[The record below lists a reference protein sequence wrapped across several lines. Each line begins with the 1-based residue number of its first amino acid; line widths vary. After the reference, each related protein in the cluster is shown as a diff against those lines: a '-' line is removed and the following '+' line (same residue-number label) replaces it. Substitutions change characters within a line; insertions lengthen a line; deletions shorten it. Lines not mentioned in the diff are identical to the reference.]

1 MSASTSRVPP
11 SSRSSRPASIAPSIS
26 SVLSDATTITAPVHE
41 QRGFKS
47 REAYLAALND
57 FAESKLYMP
66 TGDHTLHGWY
76 GTQTMDDYKNRPGL
90 RDGRKKRRSSQA
102 EGNDNVD
109 KERRPTMAVVPE
121 ASDESASVPT
131 VRSTEDAENDAPNAG
146 STEKQG
152 RFRRLS
158 RVFSG
163 GSGSGSDKRAT
174 IS

>member
-1 MSASTSRVPP
+1 
-11 SSRSSRPASIAPSIS
+11 
-26 SVLSDATTITAPVHE
+26 
-41 QRGFKS
+41 
-47 REAYLAALND
+47 
-57 FAESKLYMP
+57 
-66 TGDHTLHGWY
+66 
-76 GTQTMDDYKNRPGL
+76 
-90 RDGRKKRRSSQA
+90 
-102 EGNDNVD
+102 
-109 KERRPTMAVVPE
+109 MAVVPE

>member
-1 MSASTSRVPP
+1 MSSPTSGAPP

-47 REAYLAALND
+47 REAYLAALNE

-76 GTQTMDDYKNRPGL
+76 GTKTMDDYKKRPGL
-90 RDGRKKRRSSQA
+90 REGRKKRRTSQA
-102 EGNDNVD
+102 GENDDVN
-109 KERRPTMAVVPE
+109 KERRTTMAVVPE
-121 ASDESASVPT
+121 ASDESAGLTRVGDMES
-131 VRSTEDAENDAPNAG
+131 AENNTSVVD
-146 STEKQG
+146 STEKRG
-152 RFRRLS
+152 RFRKLT

-163 GSGSGSDKRAT
+163 SSGSGTDRRAT